1 MKTALQK
8 PVPTGATRLIR
19 CWATAGLCMGFA
31 GTAPA
36 QVLPATTAVVL
47 TVPAALAGAPFN
59 VPRTVQVPVGFAL
72 AVYARV
78 PGARFLALTPDGN
91 LLVSQPGAGKVA
103 LVRPGSTGGAPVVTD
118 FVTGLRNPHDLV
130 FHTIGSVTYLYLSE
144 SHQISRYLYQSGD
157 LTGQSQQVVI
167 AGLPDA
173 STPELHG
180 TYGHQLKNIALDGN
194 HKLYVSIASTCNA
207 CSSDTQS
214 NPVRG
219 AIYQYDADGSNGRLF
234 ARGLRNAEGLA
245 FIPGTN
251 TLWATVNNRDNTRY
265 PYNDASGKYGQL
277 LPDYVDN
284 HPPDEFTRVRDGGN
298 YGWPFANPNPDASL
312 DNMPF
317 DLDYELNRDATVDPN
332 GMDRISKGIQAHS
345 AALGLTFLQGTK
357 FPAAY
362 AAGAVVALHGSWN
375 RQLRTGYKVVY
386 FPWNA
391 ATQTPGTQADLV
403 SGFLDDANQS
413 VWARPVDTAVDPL
426 GGLLISDDQSGTI
439 FRLTGPVAPL
449 PVSLTAFDVTTHGTD
464 ALLSWTTASEKN
476 NARFEVERSSDG
488 QKFSLIGT
496 VPGHGTTPEAQAYR
510 WPDPAAGRLGSV
522 LYYRLRQVD
531 DNGNVHFSPVRAVR
545 FAATAVQLYPNPAGP
560 GPATLDLTALPPGT
574 YTATVL
580 DLLGR
585 PVQAAQ
591 ACAGGTRTQLMGTSA
606 GSRGSYLVRVQGPQF
621 SQILRLVR
629 D

>member
-1 MKTALQK
+1 MKINLLQLA
-8 PVPTGATRLIR
+8 PAGAGRLGR
-19 CWATAGLCMGFA
+19 CWAVAGLCA
-31 GTAPA
+31 GLAGEAPA
-36 QVLPATTAVVL
+36 QVLPAATAATL
-47 TVPAALAGAPFN
+47 TVPAALASAPFD
-59 VPRTVQVPVGFAL
+59 VPHTVQVPVGFAL

-78 PGARFLALTPDGN
+78 PGARFMALTPDGN

-103 LVRPGSTGGAPVVTD
+103 LVRPGSAGGTPVVTD

-130 FHTIGSVTYLYLSE
+130 FHTIGSITYLYLSE
-144 SHQISRYLYQSGD
+144 SHQINRYVYQPGD
-157 LTGQSQQVVI
+157 LTGQGRQVVI
-167 AGLPDA
+167 TGLPDA
-173 STPELHG
+173 STPELG
-180 TYGHQLKNIALDGN
+180 GNYGHQLKNLALDGN

-207 CSSDTQS
+207 CLSDTQS

-251 TLWATVNNRDNTRY
+251 TLWVVVNNRDNTPY
-265 PYNDASGKYGQL
+265 PYNDATGNYGQVMTS
-277 LPDYVDN
+277 YVDN
-284 HPPDEFTRVRDGGN
+284 HPPDEFTQVRDGGN
-298 YGWPFANPNPDASL
+298 YGWPFCNPNPDAGL

-317 DLDYELNRDATVDPN
+317 DLDYDWNRTGAVDPN
-332 GMDRISKGIQAHS
+332 AMDRINKGIQAHS
-345 AALGLTFLQGTK
+345 AALGLTFLQGTG

-362 AAGAVVALHGSWN
+362 AGGAVVALHGSWN

-386 FPWNA
+386 FPWNT
-391 ATQTPGTQADLV
+391 ATQTPGVQADLV
-403 SGFLDDANQS
+403 TGFLDDATQNA
-413 VWARPVDTAVDPL
+413 WARPVDTAVDPQ
-426 GGLLISDDQSGTI
+426 GNLLISDDQSGTI
-439 FRLTGPVAPL
+439 FKLSSAITPL
-449 PVSLTAFDVTTHGTD
+449 PVILTAFEATTHGSD
-464 ALLSWTTASEKN
+464 ALLSWATASEKN
-476 NARFEVERSSDG
+476 NARFEVERSPDG
-488 QKFSLIGT
+488 RKFSLIGT
-496 VPGHGTTPEAQAYR
+496 VPGHGTTTETHSYR
-510 WPDPAAGRLGSV
+510 WPDPAAGRLGTV

-531 DNGNVHFSPVRAVR
+531 ADGSAQYSPVRAVR
-545 FAATAVQLYPNPAGP
+545 FAETTVQLYPNPAGA

-591 ACAGGTRTQLMGTSA
+591 ACAGGTRTQLMGTS
-606 GSRGSYLVRVQGPQF
+606 RGAYLVRVQGAQF